1 MVEDASGR
9 VTIPSKPMR
18 IHTLS
23 VGYDEIT
30 FRLVE
35 PSRIIAVG
43 QSTANPELSNI
54 AAAAQAIPNRVG
66 RNAEE
71 VVALQPDLVV
81 ASPFSNRDLVERL
94 RTAGIP
100 LVVADLVS
108 SVEAHEENIRFLAYL
123 YGEEARG
130 EALIQEIRDR
140 LQRLDQTVS
149 QQTGPRPRVLLLT
162 GTSAAGSDTNE
173 DGLLRLAGAA
183 NAAAEA
189 GINGHREISLEG
201 FHAIDPDVI
210 ILAESDADRPASI
223 SLLLQ
228 NPALQSLRAI
238 RDQRII
244 RMKWSL
250 VTTLSPWNI
259 VGAEEIA
266 RDLYPAAARSLPTLL
281 PMAPQ

>member
-1 MVEDASGR
+1 
-9 VTIPSKPMR
+9 
-18 IHTLS
+18 
-23 VGYDEIT
+23 
-30 FRLVE
+30 
-35 PSRIIAVG
+35 
-43 QSTANPELSNI
+43 
-54 AAAAQAIPNRVG
+54 
-66 RNAEE
+66 
-71 VVALQPDLVV
+71 
-81 ASPFSNRDLVERL
+81 
-94 RTAGIP
+94 
-100 LVVADLVS
+100 
-108 SVEAHEENIRFLAYL
+108 
-123 YGEEARG
+123 
-130 EALIQEIRDR
+130 
-140 LQRLDQTVS
+140 
-149 QQTGPRPRVLLLT
+149 VLLLT